1 MRRHSYTQAAVAVA
15 LCAAALLA
23 ACAGASRAGCRKHVA
38 KITDYGAVGDGK
50 TLNTAAFAKAVA
62 DLSARA
68 RRGGAALVVPPGK
81 WLTGPFNLTSHFT
94 LYLDEGAEILASQVR
109 IHPPARPPFSR
120 LPFSYRGYA
129 VLRRGTARVMAR

>member
-1 MRRHSYTQAAVAVA
+1 VA

-38 KITDYGAVGDGK
+38 KITEYCAVGDGK
-50 TLNTAAFAKAVA
+50 TLNTAAFAKAGA
-62 DLSARA
+62 ARA
-68 RRGGAALVVPPGK
+68 RDGGAALVVPPGK

-109 IHPPARPPFSR
+109 IHPSLAAISSASLL
-120 LPFSYRGYA
+120 LPR
-129 VLRRGTARVMAR
+129 LRRALAEKPPL